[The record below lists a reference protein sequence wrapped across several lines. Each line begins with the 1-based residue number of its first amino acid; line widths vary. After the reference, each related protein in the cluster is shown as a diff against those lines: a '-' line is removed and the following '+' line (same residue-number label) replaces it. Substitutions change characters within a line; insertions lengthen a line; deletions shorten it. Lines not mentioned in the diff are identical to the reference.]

1 MYRRVVLTRADLL
14 EDGMSPRAITQS
26 VRRGSL
32 HRLRRDR
39 YAATGIDED
48 VAEAVRIGGR
58 LTCLSL
64 LRALGVFVLQNSR
77 LHVHVRPGSSR
88 IRRPKSSSTILHWDV
103 WSGWEAAKHATSL
116 RDAVRHAV
124 RCQTPRAALATL
136 DSLLHH
142 RLLTTE
148 QLGEVFATLPERFRV
163 LLALAD
169 PSAESGPETFMRLIL
184 RSLGVPFEAQVR
196 IPGVG
201 RVDFL
206 VDGWLIIE
214 CDSREFHQGWDHQVQ
229 DRARDMAAA
238 GLGLV
243 TVRPLAAD
251 VMDSEERVRDQISAV
266 LDAFGRR

>member
-1 MYRRVVLTRADLL
+1 M
-14 EDGMSPRAITQS
+14 
-26 VRRGSL
+26 
-32 HRLRRDR
+32 
-39 YAATGIDED
+39 
-48 VAEAVRIGGR
+48 
-58 LTCLSL
+58 
-64 LRALGVFVLQNSR
+64 
-77 LHVHVRPGSSR
+77 LHVHVRPGASR
-88 IRRPKSSSTILHWDV
+88 IRRPTARSTTLHWDI
-103 WSGWEAAKHATSL
+103 WSGWEAALHAASL
-116 RDAVRHAV
+116 RDAARHAV

-142 RLLTTE
+142 GLLTRV
-148 QLGEVFATLPERFRV
+148 QLAEVFATLPERFQV

-184 RSLGVPFEAQVR
+184 RSLGVPFESQVH

-214 CDSREFHQGWDHQVQ
+214 CDSREFHQGWDKQVQ

-238 GLGLV
+238 GLGHV

-251 VMDSEERVRDQISAV
+251 IMNREEHVRDQIAAV
-266 LDAFGRR
+266 IDAFARR